1 MPSGSKSGRNKPDG
15 SNSLTA
21 MEAVISPNDLSVVFQ
36 PIVDLTNRSLYAVE
50 ALVRCTVPR
59 FQWPPVLFEHAVA
72 HNYCGRLGRMIREA
86 TFSKCGGIP
95 VFVNIHP
102 AELSQ
107 RWLVQPDD
115 PIFSHDHDVFLE
127 ITESVPFSHY
137 SLCVSVLSEIRMRGQ
152 IKLVI
157 DDLGSGFS
165 NLKRISDLQPQVVKL
180 DMDLIAGTD
189 QNAAQKRLVTSI
201 VRLCTDMGAVVVA
214 EGIETKEELAAVI
227 DTGAHFG
234 QGYLLA
240 RPSYPIPSITWP

>member
-1 MPSGSKSGRNKPDG
+1 M
-15 SNSLTA
+15 
-21 MEAVISPNDLSVVFQ
+21 
-36 PIVDLTNRSLYAVE
+36 
-50 ALVRCTVPR
+50 
-59 FQWPPVLFEHAVA
+59 FEHAVA
-72 HNYCGRLGRMIREA
+72 HNYCGRLGRVIREA
-86 TFSKCGGIP
+86 TFSRCGGVP

-115 PIFSHDHDVFLE
+115 PIFRHDHDVFLE

-180 DMDLIAGTD
+180 DMELIAGID
-189 QNAAQKRLVTSI
+189 QNETQRRLVASI
-201 VRLCTDMGAVVVA
+201 VRLSIDMGALVVA
-214 EGIETKEELAAVI
+214 EGIETKDELAAVI

-240 RPSYPIPSITWP
+240 RPSYPIPSIMWP

>member
-1 MPSGSKSGRNKPDG
+1 M
-15 SNSLTA
+15 
-21 MEAVISPNDLSVVFQ
+21 
-36 PIVDLTNRSLYAVE
+36 
-50 ALVRCTVPR
+50 
-59 FQWPPVLFEHAVA
+59 FEHAVA
-72 HNYCGRLGRMIREA
+72 HNYCGRLGRSIREA
-86 TFSKCGGIP
+86 TFSRCGGTP

-115 PIFSHDHDVFLE
+115 PIFRHDHDVFLE

-180 DMDLIAGTD
+180 DMELIAGLD
-189 QNAAQKRLVTSI
+189 QNKTQWRLVASI
-201 VRLCTDMGAVVVA
+201 VRLCIDMGAVVVA
-214 EGIETKEELAAVI
+214 EGIETKDELAAVI

-234 QGYLLA
+234 QGYILA
-240 RPSYPIPSITWP
+240 RPSFPIPSISWPTTIPRMANKLG